1 MKNIDLEKLVTALRE
16 LPSNQWQE
24 EEKEEKHQYIFTT
37 QINCSKVHLPL
48 FRDIPGYYIVNLAY
62 EVESEKTE
70 GVFRLEVIQG
80 NESICFDSQ
89 EPIRDLYDEVNLKI
103 NRIQNRIQ
111 IKKLE
116 KIWD

>member
-37 QINCSKVHLPL
+37 QINCSKVHQPL
-48 FRDIPGYYIVNLAY
+48 FRDIPGYYTINLAY
-62 EVESEKTE
+62 EVELKKTE

-80 NESICFDSQ
+80 NESICFYSQ
-89 EPIRDLYDEVNLKI
+89 EPIGDLYDEVNRK
-103 NRIQNRIQ
+103 N
-111 IKKLE
+111 KSDSK
-116 KIWD
+116 